1 MEKLPEQAEII
12 TLLRAKA
19 KEKGLSYD
27 KIVAMLPNDQK
38 KISKSTIQRVLSAE
52 DPATLNCEYNTL
64 FAMGDILIDNSD
76 IAGRSLLLHY
86 KRHVIEALE
95 LENIMLKERLEHDGF
110 LYKDIA
116 ATRSNQMQIKDLRI
130 DRLLD
135 LIDKKENQIEALL
148 RQLLTKCND
157 CPLRREAAHRDH

>member
-1 MEKLPEQAEII
+1 MDKLPNQSEII
-12 TLLRAKA
+12 TLLRTKA

-27 KIVAMLPNDQK
+27 KIVTMLPNDQK

-76 IAGRSLLLHY
+76 AAGRSILLHY
-86 KRHVIEALE
+86 KRQVIESLE
-95 LENIMLKERLEHDGF
+95 LENIMLKERMASEGS
-110 LYKDIA
+110 LYENIS
-116 ATRSNQMQIKDLRI
+116 ATRSSQMQVKDAQI

-148 RQLLTKCND
+148 QQLLSKCSD
-157 CPLRREAAHRDH
+157 CPLRREAMRRDD